1 MKDVSVINDDG
12 LMPEW
17 IKAKIQAVKVLI
29 EAKDDTSSPADYLV
43 KEIEKESEERK
54 SEKEEMERK
63 RGEAAC
69 GDGAEEAKTI
79 VTE

>member
-43 KEIEKESEERK
+43 KEIEKEESEERK
-54 SEKEEMERK
+54 SKKEERERK

-69 GDGAEEAKTI
+69 GDGAEEE
-79 VTE
+79 VRQRQ